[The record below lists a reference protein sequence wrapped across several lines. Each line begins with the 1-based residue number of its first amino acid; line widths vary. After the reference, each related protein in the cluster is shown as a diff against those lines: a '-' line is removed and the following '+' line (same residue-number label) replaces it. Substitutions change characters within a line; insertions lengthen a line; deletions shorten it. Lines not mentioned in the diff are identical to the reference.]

1 MCGIVKDG
9 GCGIVKETWENLL
22 RLLWAVNRLDALNR
36 ARLLYRP
43 APEDRL
49 GNATVNNAQE
59 DIDSYA
65 KALGCVW

>member
-1 MCGIVKDG
+1 MLSRNSANRS
-9 GCGIVKETWENLL
+9 ENRESL
-22 RLLWAVNRLDALNR
+22 RTFSNR

-43 APEDRL
+43 AHEDRL

-65 KALGCVW
+65 KPLGCVW